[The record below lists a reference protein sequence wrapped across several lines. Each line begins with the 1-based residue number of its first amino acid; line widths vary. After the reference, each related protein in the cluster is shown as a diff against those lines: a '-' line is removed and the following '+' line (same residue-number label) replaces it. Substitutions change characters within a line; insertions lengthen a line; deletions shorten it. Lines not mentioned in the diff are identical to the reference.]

1 MRDFCGRW
9 STDAAPIAG
18 NRLRLRGTACK
29 HFVRSRKSGSFP
41 HLHVHRVGFGRGRT
55 SLSAIAD
62 REWLERAE
70 VAIATVTA
78 YQAERAQDVQQ
89 SRATPGDGAAW
100 SRLITIAFISSCVI
114 VEIAW
119 VAGLVYVAYRFGVLD
134 RLLSA

>member
-1 MRDFCGRW
+1 M
-9 STDAAPIAG
+9 
-18 NRLRLRGTACK
+18 
-29 HFVRSRKSGSFP
+29 
-41 HLHVHRVGFGRGRT
+41 
-55 SLSAIAD
+55 SAIAD

-78 YQAERAQDVQQ
+78 YQADRAQDVQQ
-89 SRATPGDGAAW
+89 SRATPGDGVAW

-119 VAGLVYVAYRFGVLD
+119 VAVLVYVAYRFGVLD